1 MAFPHD
7 GRKFKKG
14 ESGNMKGR
22 PKKFPDLKEAFQKVI
37 YETEGG
43 SYEDQVQAIAVKL
56 VEMARSGNLRAI
68 EYLFSI
74 LYPDGISREELDDK
88 KWVIHWGTLPG
99 RDQANA

>member
-56 VEMARSGNLRAI
+56 VEMARTGNLRAI

-99 RDQANA
+99 RDQANT

>member
-99 RDQANA
+99 RDQANT

>member
-14 ESGNMKGR
+14 ESGNVKGR

-74 LYPDGISREELDDK
+74 FYPDGISREELDDK

-99 RDQANA
+99 RDQANT

>member
-14 ESGNMKGR
+14 ESGNLKGR

-99 RDQANA
+99 RDQANT

>member
-14 ESGNMKGR
+14 ESGNVKGR

-99 RDQANA
+99 RDQANT